1 LQKNEQSVNVLGK
14 WNSLQT
20 TKKQQHCNSSSADEL
35 MPVKIA
41 LSVAGLYKSGI
52 LTRNG
57 YNNRKENYFL

>member
-1 LQKNEQSVNVLGK
+1 MFWENGIVFKRQKNS
-14 WNSLQT
+14 
-20 TKKQQHCNSSSADEL
+20 NSSSADEL

-57 YNNRKENYFL
+57 YNNRKENYFQ